1 MKLFK
6 YIAILFF
13 VVSIFIYAL
22 LNFSIGLNF
31 NNELQP
37 DKNYPRWIFD
47 GKKESDQTSGIV
59 FLNASKNQKNFLL
72 ADDVGEIYIFK
83 IKNDTIFSLNKI
95 DFSDKVEKFFKDFIK
110 KDFEDI
116 TYDRFENKFYISIE
130 GNKPRTKEEVGIYE
144 IDFDKGFAKIKTI
157 KKMDIKPENQ
167 FLQYVDDNVG
177 YEGLAVDENY
187 FYLGLE
193 GFTKKNLFSDSTI
206 IFIVDKKEKKIIKE
220 ISTKPIGIQTV
231 CGLFVDK
238 NNSLWGVD
246 RNNRKIFHLTLNK
259 NLDIDTYEIYDFKP
273 SIPKFKDYSYVAA
286 IESITIDDENNIY
299 ITDDP
304 WKEFYIPNKTILSYL
319 NKETIKNFEKYI
331 PIIYKFQIP
340 VN

>member
-22 LNFSIGLNF
+22 LNFSNGLIF

-47 GKKESDQTSGIV
+47 GKKESNQTSGIV
-59 FLNASKNQKNFLL
+59 FVNASKNQKNFLL
-72 ADDVGEIYIFK
+72 ADDVGEIYLLK

-95 DFSDKVEKFFKDFIK
+95 DFSDKVNKFFEDFVK

-116 TYDRFENKFYISIE
+116 TYDKFENKFYISIE
-130 GNKPRTKEEVGIYE
+130 GNKPNTKQEVGVYQLE
-144 IDFDKGFAKIKTI
+144 FDKDFSKVKSVKKIE
-157 KKMDIKPENQ
+157 IKPENK
-167 FLQYVDDNVG
+167 FLQYVDDNIG
-177 YEGLAVDENY
+177 YEGLAVDEKY

-193 GFTKKNLFSDSTI
+193 GFAKKNLFSDSTI
-206 IFIVDKKEKKIIKE
+206 IFVVDKKEKKIIKE
-220 ISTKPIGIQTV
+220 ISTKSVGIQTV
-231 CGLFVDK
+231 CGLFADK

-259 NLDIDTYEIYDFKP
+259 NLDIETNQIYDFNP
-273 SIPKFKDYSYVAA
+273 SIPKFKNYSYVAA
-286 IESITIDDENNIY
+286 IESITLDDENNIY

-304 WKEFYIPNKTILSYL
+304 WKEFFIPNKTILSYL
-319 NKETIKNFEKYI
+319 DNETIKNFEKYI
-331 PIIYKFQIP
+331 PIIYKYHIP